1 MLPEMTDDELCAAFD
16 AALLPKERFHHR
28 EHLRVAFLYFARHGE
43 AAVPRF
49 CAALQR
55 FATAQGVPGKYRRDL
70 TLEYLDRIE
79 RRMRGGRHS
88 TSEEFLRD
96 NPELLGG

>member
-1 MLPEMTDDELCAAFD
+1 MLPEMSDDELSEAFD
-16 AALLPKERFHHR
+16 SALLPKERFHHR
-28 EHLRVAFLYFARHGE
+28 EHLRVAFLYFARYGE

-55 FATAQGVPGKYRRDL
+55 FATAHGVPGKYRHDL
-70 TLEYLDRIE
+70 TLDYLDRIE
-79 RRMRGGRHS
+79 RRIRGSRYS

-96 NPELLGG
+96 NPELLRG